1 MTDTTIEE
9 NTPPSVGQILKAAR
23 LKRGLTLEQISNSLF
38 IPKRLLSHIEED
50 AEHLVCDVY
59 TLGFVKLYAQ
69 HLGLNTQE
77 ITEAFKSQT
86 AHHPSSSQLIFP
98 ALLPGQG
105 MPNFRILALSLVV
118 LLAIILGWTWMS
130 DYTPPPFFH
139 LETLLKKNEP
149 VVKEKNESSISLP
162 LQQTPFPEFS
172 VNEETTPPEPISE
185 NPEASSNETT
195 EPAEDLISNLITPPQ
210 KVTLEVTEKAWIEA
224 KDREGNIILS
234 RLFEP
239 GESFEFKD
247 SKNLTL
253 TTGNLQGTRLSSG
266 ERIFPVS
273 SQSGKIGRDIPLDP
287 EKWME

>member
-1 MTDTTIEE
+1 M
-9 NTPPSVGQILKAAR
+9 
-23 LKRGLTLEQISNSLF
+23 
-38 IPKRLLSHIEED
+38 SHIEED

-69 HLGLNTQE
+69 HLDLNVQE

-86 AHHPSSSQLIFP
+86 AHHPGSSQLIFP
-98 ALLPGQG
+98 TLLPGQG

-118 LLAIILGWTWMS
+118 LIAIILGWTWMS

-139 LETLLKKNEP
+139 LETLLEKNEP
-149 VVKEKNESSISLP
+149 AVKEKNESSISLP

-172 VNEETTPPEPISE
+172 VNEEATPPEPNSE
-185 NPEASSNETT
+185 NPEVSLNDKTKPVEGI
-195 EPAEDLISNLITPPQ
+195 PSNLILPLQ
-210 KVTLEVTEKAWIEA
+210 KVTLDVTEKAWIEV
-224 KDREGNIILS
+224 KDKEGNIILS

-239 GESFEFKD
+239 GESIEFKD
-247 SKNLTL
+247 SKNLIL